1 MVAILILSLALFSGA
16 SSAFRLEDVAIASN
30 GSTNGTTNVTTL
42 HQFPSIVQVEFYNSW
57 GWGAWEQTCAAS
69 ILNELNVLTAA
80 SCFSGPSYP
89 NVQYRRIRA
98 GANTRNAGGMVI
110 YVDRATNFPRTS
122 DGVVHDISVVRL
134 RSRMFFGTLSQQARI
149 LQQGSVVPRDS
160 VFNQVGWGHRNV
172 TNIALSSAFVTSFS
186 VATNQTSNTT
196 SNLITAYPSFEA
208 RFNGD
213 VGGPWIWG
221 TITVGVIPANNR
233 LMNSTAFSAT
243 TVSAYTNWI
252 VNEVTLWR

>member
-1 MVAILILSLALFSGA
+1 MQGSSKVPSCA

-80 SCFSGPSYP
+80 SCFSGP
-89 NVQYRRIRA
+89 NRA
-98 GANTRNAGGMVI
+98 QSSRETPSSTKWAGDTEITLGVLVPPTFSELHALHLGTSSTLIFVLYTNT
-110 YVDRATNFPRTS
+110 
-122 DGVVHDISVVRL
+122 L
-134 RSRMFFGTLSQQARI
+134 
-149 LQQGSVVPRDS
+149 
-160 VFNQVGWGHRNV
+160 V
-172 TNIALSSAFVTSFS
+172 TNLALSSAFVTSFS
-186 VATNQTSNTT
+186 VATNQTSNAT
-196 SNLITAYPSFEA
+196 SNLITAYPSFAA

-221 TITVGVIPANNR
+221 TITVGVIPANNQ
-233 LMNSTAFSAT
+233 LMNGTAFSAT

-252 VNEVTLWR
+252 LNAVSLWR